1 MKKTFLCTILFSTL
15 IFGSCLKKE
24 ELVDSSKKPEW
35 LGESIYKELTS
46 GDQSKLTG
54 TFNNYV
60 RLIDDL
66 GYSEVLSRTG
76 SKTVFPAN
84 DDAFAR
90 FFADTSGDLNP
101 WGVRSYEQ
109 LSYPQKKVLLYSSML
124 DNALL
129 VGMLQNVSSGTNDVA
144 EGRALKHATNL
155 SVIDSITKINPEN
168 VPGNNKM
175 WDVRRSMSRPT
186 FYVSDNTTP
195 MLVHFTREQMVNNNI
210 TTMGG
215 NSDFAIITG
224 EEYDPVAK
232 NAYIYN
238 DKVINADITCQNGYI
253 HQVKEVLVQP
263 GNISQAL
270 QRQNNTKYFSHIMDY
285 FCAPYYDDATTKNYR
300 DWARQYPDLAA
311 SYGISDGDSIFQ
323 VRYLS
328 ERSQNAKLARDP
340 NNKGYSDELL
350 LTFDPAWNEFY
361 PKVSGSSS
369 IDNTI
374 VDMAAIFVPTDQ
386 AFKDYFVDGEGREFV
401 EVYKPNGVPN
411 DAEHLMQNL
420 DTLYA
425 HKPSII
431 ASFIKNLMQTSMIGS
446 VPSKFSSINNDVS
459 EALGVTVG
467 DITRKGD
474 KYDIVIA
481 NNGII
486 YKLNRMIAPDRYN
499 SVLAPSST
507 FPYMRVMNWAINDW
521 HSPDDQMVSYLSLDF
536 QYYLLAIKANFGLFV
551 PTDFA
556 FAGKNEPAN
565 IASIQNVGNI
575 DQYEANDVYY
585 LDPTQYNSST
595 GAKVL
600 RFYYDDSRTNE
611 PFLAC
616 KEYEYNKATGQIG
629 QNGVEL
635 PLGSVSSPNLRI
647 KSALTD
653 ILNNHTVVLENGQT
667 IGSNHYY
674 KTKDGGEVY
683 VTGGADNSKVYGG
696 LQYDILKD
704 GSSNQPFG
712 PATITTQYPKKNGK
726 AYRIDR
732 VIQPTIKGVTDAL
745 SKNDQFSEFYQAC
758 AGFSAAEILTWI
770 GISGIAENGMPS
782 DQDRMQIFT
791 TAYEGTSGRSLAE
804 NGNVKMFKTY
814 NYTLYAPNNDA
825 MNEAFQKGLPRWSE
839 IQEYYEANVE
849 ENPDG
854 CPEPEAGVLRK
865 KVEAIRDFCR
875 YHFQS
880 EALYADNTLQA
891 EGNTFKTMLYNAFG
905 LAYEINVTGGGN
917 ILTVTDG
924 AGNAHVINANN
935 SSLASNIMTRD
946 IWLNANRANAS
957 AITTSSYCVIH
968 EIDKPLYRAGGRFDA
983 AWRNN
988 NVTKSVSNSRK

>member
-1 MKKTFLCTILFSTL
+1 MKKIFLSTILFSAL

-24 ELVDSSKKPEW
+24 ELVDSNSKPDW

-46 GDQSKLTG
+46 GDQTKLTG
-54 TFNNYV
+54 TFSYYV

-76 SKTVFPAN
+76 SKTIFPAN
-84 DDAFAR
+84 DEAFIR
-90 FFADTSGDLNP
+90 FFADKTGDLNP

-129 VGMLQNVSSGTNDVA
+129 VGMLQNVSNGTNDVA

-155 SVIDSITKINPEN
+155 SVIDTITAVKLDAM
-168 VPGNNKM
+168 PGNNHL
-175 WDVRRSMSRPT
+175 WDIRRSMDRPT
-186 FYVSDNTTP
+186 FCVSDNTTP

-210 TTMGG
+210 TTMGSG
-215 NSDFAIITG
+215 SDFAIITG

-238 DKVINADITCQNGYI
+238 DKVINADVTCQNGYI

-285 FCAPYYDDATTKNYR
+285 FCAPYYDETTTKNYH
-300 DWARQYPDLAA
+300 DWARQYPDLARN
-311 SYGISDGDSIFQ
+311 YGIEDGDSVFQ
-323 VRYLS
+323 IRYLS

-340 NNKGYSDELL
+340 NGKGYSDELL
-350 LTFDPAWNEFY
+350 LTFDPAWNGFY
-361 PKVSGSSS
+361 PRVSGSSS

-386 AFKDYFVDGEGREFV
+386 AFVDYFVNGEGRELV
-401 EVYKPNGVPN
+401 EVYKPASVPN
-411 DAEHLMQNL
+411 DAEHLVQNL
-420 DTLYA
+420 DTLYS

-459 EALGVTVG
+459 EALGVEVS
-467 DITRKGD
+467 DITRKGS

-486 YKLNRMIAPDRYN
+486 YKLDRMIAPDRYN

-536 QYYLLAIKANFGLFV
+536 QYYLLAIKANFGVFI

-565 IASIQNVGNI
+565 IAGIQSVGDI

-585 LDPTQYNSST
+585 LDPTQYNSAN

-600 RFYYDDSRTNE
+600 RFYYDDTKTSE
-611 PFLAC
+611 PFLRC
-616 KEYEYNKATGQIG
+616 KEYDYNKTTGQIG
-629 QNGVEL
+629 QDGVEITF
-635 PLGSVSSPNLRI
+635 GTVASPNQRI

-653 ILNNHTVVLENGQT
+653 ILNNHTVVLNPGDRV
-667 IGSNHYY
+667 GSNHYY

-683 VTGGADNSKVYGG
+683 VTGGSKNSKVYGG
-696 LQYDILKD
+696 LQYDIMKD
-704 GSSNQPFG
+704 ASSTLPFG
-712 PATITTQYPKKNGK
+712 PATITESYDKKNGVT
-726 AYRIDR
+726 YRIDR
-732 VIQPTIKGVTDAL
+732 VIQPTIKGVTDVL
-745 SKNDQFSEFYQAC
+745 GKDGSQFSQFYQAC
-758 AGFSAAEILTWI
+758 AGFSASALLTWI
-770 GISGIAENGMPS
+770 GISGTSDNGMPS
-782 DQDRMQIFT
+782 EQDRMQIFT
-791 TAYEGTSGRSLAE
+791 NAYEGEAGRSLATA
-804 NGNVKMFKTY
+804 GNVKMFKTY
-814 NYTLYAPNNDA
+814 NYTLYAPNNEA
-825 MNEAFQKGLPRWSE
+825 MEEAYANGLPRWSE
-839 IQEYYEANVE
+839 IQEFYDAHIE
-849 ENPDG
+849 EWTDA
-854 CPEPEAGVLRK
+854 CPEPYAGILRQ

-891 EGNTFKTMLYNAFG
+891 EGNSFKTMLYNAFG
-905 LAYEINVTGGGN
+905 LAYEVNVTGGGN
-917 ILTVTDG
+917 QLTVTDG
-924 AGNAHVINANN
+924 AGNPHTVKA
-935 SSLASNIMTRD
+935 SGSLASNIMTRD
-946 IWLNANRANAS
+946 IWLNANRSNAS

-968 EIDKPLYRAGGRFDA
+968 EIGKPFYRSKGRYDDA
-983 AWRNN
+983 WKDHD
-988 NVTKSVSNSRK
+988 VTKNLLKSRK